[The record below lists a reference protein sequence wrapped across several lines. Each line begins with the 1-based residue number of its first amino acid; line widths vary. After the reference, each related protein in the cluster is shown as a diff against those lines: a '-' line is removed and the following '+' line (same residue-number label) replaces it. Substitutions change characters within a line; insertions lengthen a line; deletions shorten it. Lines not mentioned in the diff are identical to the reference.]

1 VSGQVGTA
9 SVTLPFPIAPF
20 LTGTDYFIPIG
31 PTPLSIVM
39 LPRGD
44 TSATRTVN
52 VRRIPSTEGRMVVQL
67 HDFEL

>member
-1 VSGQVGTA
+1 
-9 SVTLPFPIAPF
+9 
-20 LTGTDYFIPIG
+20 
-31 PTPLSIVM
+31 M